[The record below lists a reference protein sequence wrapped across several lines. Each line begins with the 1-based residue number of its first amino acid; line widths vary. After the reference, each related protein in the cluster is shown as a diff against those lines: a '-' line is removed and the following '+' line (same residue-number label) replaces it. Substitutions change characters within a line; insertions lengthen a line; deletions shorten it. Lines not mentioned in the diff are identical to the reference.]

1 MAMLTATL
9 HGVAVRVIMKGG
21 RDWWLSSRSS
31 NILASGTAV
40 PTFVAIRHGEDGS
53 MENHSNEKNYS
64 FDVVHRSISHPVD
77 DANQSSSTRQ
87 PESKVTA
94 LTKGL
99 GSQFASLD
107 GSRHVPAWLIG
118 SSPFIFCVVLAA
130 CLRIFGQS
138 LVDMSLIAAFS
149 WGAFRVWIRYVRT
162 S

>member
-9 HGVAVRVIMKGG
+9 HRVAFRVIMKGG

-31 NILASGTAV
+31 NISVSGTTV
-40 PTFVAIRHGEDGS
+40 PMFVAIRHREDGS
-53 MENHSNEKNYS
+53 MSNHANEKNYS
-64 FDVVHRSISHPVD
+64 FEVVHKSISHPVD
-77 DANQSSSTRQ
+77 DANKSSSTRQ
-87 PESKVTA
+87 PEPKMTA
-94 LTKGL
+94 LTKGQ
-99 GSQFASLD
+99 GSRLASLD

-138 LVDMSLIAAFS
+138 LVNMLLIAVFS